1 VAKKRS
7 SVQRV
12 QDALDSL
19 QIPAEIKELPASTRT
34 AKEAADAVG
43 CRVGQIVKSLVFYG
57 LESKRPYLILTSG
70 SNQVD
75 ETLVANILGEEIK
88 FASADFVRKQTG
100 FAIGAVSPFG
110 LIQSLRTYID
120 EDLLDHA
127 EIWAAAGSH
136 HSVFKIKPDVL
147 VSKTGGIVLKVQKN
161 L

>member
-57 LESKRPYLILTSG
+57 LESKRPYLIPTRLMRRSLQISSVKKSNLPQQILCGNRPGLLSG
-70 SNQVD
+70 LYRH
-75 ETLVANILGEEIK
+75 LV
-88 FASADFVRKQTG
+88 
-100 FAIGAVSPFG
+100 
-110 LIQSLRTYID
+110 
-120 EDLLDHA
+120 
-127 EIWAAAGSH
+127 
-136 HSVFKIKPDVL
+136 
-147 VSKTGGIVLKVQKN
+147 
-161 L
+161 